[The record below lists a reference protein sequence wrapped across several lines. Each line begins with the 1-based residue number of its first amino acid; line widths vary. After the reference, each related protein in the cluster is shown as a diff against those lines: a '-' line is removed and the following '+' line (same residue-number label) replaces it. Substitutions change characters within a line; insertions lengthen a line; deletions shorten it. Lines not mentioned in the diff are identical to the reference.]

1 MPPTDAARVVQIDDV
16 IPKLYQDQIEAEV
29 SADTMAWFFTAESG
43 RKVDVGTSYG
53 GFSHVAYRFN
63 KEGGAPPSS
72 LTALLLPLLYT
83 FCDKAGVPF
92 KSLLRIRLGLF
103 TQNAAGGPYHN
114 PHVDFYLPH
123 YNALYYVNDCDGD
136 TFLFNETYDDV
147 SLERSIEY
155 TRERKFTIARQFSP
169 KKGRMI
175 GFDGRTYHASMHPQV
190 SSHRIAIAFS
200 FV

>member
-1 MPPTDAARVVQIDDV
+1 MPTSDGVNVVEIDDV

-29 SADTMAWFFTAESG
+29 TSDKMAWFFSAESA
-43 RKVDVGTSYG
+43 RRVQVENSYG

-63 KEGGAPPSS
+63 NEAAASS
-72 LTALLLPLLYT
+72 SPLTALLLPLLFS

-92 KSLLRIRLGLF
+92 KTLLRIRLGLF

-123 YNALYYVNDCDGD
+123 YNALYYVNDSDGD
-136 TFLFNETYDDV
+136 TFIFNETYDEV
-147 SLERSIEY
+147 SLERSVEY
-155 TRERKFTIARQFSP
+155 TRDRRFTIARRISP
-169 KKGRMI
+169 RKGRMI
-175 GFDGRTYHASMHPQV
+175 GFDGKHYHASMHPAQ